1 MSIIFKY
8 TEYVFKTGW
17 LQFIITSVVMWLN
30 DYSKY
35 FQKSIPFQNLCE
47 GGLENL
53 QACRHETHPASEKD
67 PGSPTGRDIWE

>member
-1 MSIIFKY
+1 
-8 TEYVFKTGW
+8 
-17 LQFIITSVVMWLN
+17 MWLN